1 MQKVKHDS
9 QEPNQEISFGNVYM
23 ILKSWQNCFTLFDQS
38 CLMFKL
44 SSMQYSEPVVIQ
56 TRSQSRNEMNTHTEH
71 LCIGQIE
78 ASTSPPPPLGNPP
91 GIWLFWKLLFKFPPT
106 RAKMPFKCPT
116 LGSIQVIKCPHP
128 GDISQAHKWQKDGR
142 NAFSCPTKSL

>member
-9 QEPNQEISFGNVYM
+9 QVANQEISFGNVYM
-23 ILKSWQNCFTLFDQS
+23 ILNSWQNCFTLFDQS

-44 SSMQYSEPVVIQ
+44 SSMQYPEAVVIQ

-78 ASTSPPPPLGNPP
+78 ASTSPLPP
-91 GIWLFWKLLFKFPPT
+91 GQPPGHLT
-106 RAKMPFKCPT
+106 FLKINPNPGQNAVQMPHR
-116 LGSIQVIKCPHP
+116 LRSVQVIKGPHP